1 MKTVEYIEELKYNWN
16 RISKEQ
22 EKSYQGILLAT
33 NIQNKIYVNK
43 QEKYQKIIKNKI
55 GFCVINQK
63 TKTEITT

>member
-43 QEKYQKIIKNKI
+43 QGKY
-55 GFCVINQK
+55 
-63 TKTEITT
+63 